1 MGAGIDET
9 EHTTEK
15 TEEEEEHPNKL
26 STGIE
31 ILDNPEYFDGGFA
44 KGSVVTLVADPIATA
59 ELFMFDLAKTR
70 KTTYFTT
77 GRSEESV
84 EMSLDLMGR
93 SKENLEVVD
102 LFSADDVYK
111 TAVNALRNVGREE
124 NIIFDNFSDVVQHDR
139 YDDILNETYRISHAT
154 DSITY
159 LFMVKESDASLTYE
173 EGRVPYAS
181 DVVMKMMTGIEGE
194 KVENRLAV
202 SKMRGQTPPPKTVKL
217 NIGEEI
223 EVDTS
228 RDIA

>member
-1 MGAGIDET
+1 MGVGIDEADSD
-9 EHTTEK
+9 ES
-15 TEEEEEHPNKL
+15 EEGEHPNKL

-31 ILDNPEYFDGGFA
+31 ILDNPEYFEGGFY
-44 KGSVVTLVADPIATA
+44 KGSVVTIIADPIATA

-84 EMSLDLMGR
+84 EMSLELMGR
-93 SKENLEVVD
+93 SGENIEVVD

-111 TAVNALRNVGREE
+111 TAINALRNVGREE

-139 YDDILNETYRISHAT
+139 YDEILNETYRISHTT

-159 LFMVKESDASLTYE
+159 LFMVKESDATLTYD